1 MARTSPP
8 VDKTFRRKE
17 PDSRLLTR
25 ERIADDLQAFQKS
38 GGHIE
43 VLGITQV
50 LKKLDDEGTTTSTAA
65 TTPARPGAGSG
76 RRGGR

>member
-8 VDKTFRRKE
+8 EDRTFRRKD
-17 PDSRLLTR
+17 PDARILTH
-25 ERIADDLQAFQKS
+25 ERIARDLQAFEAS

-50 LKKLDDEGTTTSTAA
+50 LKKLDDPAA
-65 TTPARPGAGSG
+65 SAHTPARPGAGSH
-76 RRGGR
+76 RGH